1 MEQHNVTFECN
12 QELQLILEKQ
22 GFIETTSAR
31 HRIKGKKEFRTSKTS
46 KSKILFDYINF
57 VFYEGRLGK
66 TAFGTSR
73 VTADEL
79 KLFFWYLKSSAA
91 DRREIGT
98 EYFSVAETRN
108 ALKSLRTELDFYTE
122 NGFKNR
128 RIPKLRRMVDTYEQ
142 IQLN

>member
-1 MEQHNVTFECN
+1 MDDQNVTYECN

-22 GFIETTSAR
+22 GFIETTSER
-31 HRIKGKKEFRTSKTS
+31 DRIKGKKEFRISKTS

-57 VFYEGRLGK
+57 VFYEGRLGR
-66 TAFGTSR
+66 TAFGTSH

-91 DRREIGT
+91 DRKEFGT
-98 EYFSVAETRN
+98 EYFAVAEARI
-108 ALKSLRTELDFYTE
+108 ALKSIRTELDFYTA

-128 RIPKLRRMVDTYEQ
+128 RFPKLSRMAEAYDQ

>member
-1 MEQHNVTFECN
+1 MDDQNVTYECN
-12 QELQLILEKQ
+12 QDLQLILEKQ

-31 HRIKGKKEFRTSKTS
+31 DKIKGKKEFRTSKTA

-66 TAFGTSR
+66 TAFGTSE

-79 KLFFWYLKSSAA
+79 RLFFWYMKSSAA
-91 DRREIGT
+91 DRKEIGSD
-98 EYFSVAETRN
+98 YFSEAEARTALN
-108 ALKSLRTELDFYTE
+108 AIRTELKFFTE

-128 RIPKLRRMVDTYEQ
+128 RIPKLSRMVDTYEK

>member
-1 MEQHNVTFECN
+1 MDDQNVTYECN
-12 QELQLILEKQ
+12 QDLQLILEKQ
-22 GFIETTSAR
+22 GFMETTSAR
-31 HRIKGKKEFRTSKTS
+31 DKIKGKKEFRTSKTA

-66 TAFGTSR
+66 TAFGTSS

-91 DRREIGT
+91 ERKEFGS
-98 EYFSVAETRN
+98 EYFSIVEARI
-108 ALKSLRTELDFYTE
+108 ALKSIKTELDFYTE
-122 NGFKNR
+122 NGFKNK
-128 RIPKLRRMVDTYEQ
+128 RIPKLSRMVDAYEK